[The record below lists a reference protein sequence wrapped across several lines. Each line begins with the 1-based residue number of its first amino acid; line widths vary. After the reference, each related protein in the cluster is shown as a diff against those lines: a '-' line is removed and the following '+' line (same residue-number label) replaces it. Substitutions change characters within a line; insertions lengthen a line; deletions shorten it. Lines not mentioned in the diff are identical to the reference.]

1 MALGG
6 SQAAVSPFSSKYGN
20 LCVAIVLPVPQG
32 YKPQAH
38 SSRSPQ
44 INGETVCP
52 EVIGKCFIRQSSLG
66 IDESLSLLRLGEL
79 P

>member
-6 SQAAVSPFSSKYGN
+6 SQAAVFPLSSKYGN
-20 LCVAIVLPVPQG
+20 LCVAIVLPVSQG

-44 INGETVCP
+44 INGENVCP
-52 EVIGKCFIRQSSLG
+52 EVIGKCFMRQSSLR
-66 IDESLSLLRLGEL
+66 IEESLSQQRLGEL

>member
-20 LCVAIVLPVPQG
+20 LCVAIVLPVSQG

-38 SSRSPQ
+38 SSKSPQ
-44 INGETVCP
+44 INGTPCVQ
-52 EVIGKCFIRQSSLG
+52 K
-66 IDESLSLLRLGEL
+66 
-79 P
+79 